1 MGSAARL
8 AGERKEGAAAARRRL
23 RREAAI
29 IREDFILERYAA
41 GDRVADIAAQ
51 VAQRY
56 GSCSISHLY
65 EVIPRALARR
75 AAALEEHTV
84 EQARA
89 LYVER
94 LEMLLSAH
102 MGRALGTPFDP
113 STMTD
118 AVPADLR
125 SAVFVL
131 GVVERIAEA
140 TGGKERPARGGV
152 NVNVFAIPDDPDR
165 ARERVLVEL
174 AKERDKIRVV
184 EGHLV
189 AVGSTLT
196 ALTEGDGT
204 DDRLPPPASGQVEA
218 A

>member
-1 MGSAARL
+1 MRAA
-8 AGERKEGAAAARRRL
+8 GDRKENAAASRRRL
-23 RREAAI
+23 RKEAAI
-29 IREDFILERYAA
+29 VREDFILERFAA
-41 GDRVADIAAQ
+41 GDRVDEIAAK
-51 VAQRY
+51 VAGRY
-56 GSCSISHLY
+56 GSCSRSHLY

-75 AAALEEHTV
+75 AEALDQHSV

-102 MGRALGTPFDP
+102 MPRALGVPFDP

-118 AVPADLR
+118 AVAPDLR

-140 TGGKERPARGGV
+140 TGGKERPVRGAV
-152 NVNVFAIPDDPDR
+152 NVNVFNIPDDPER
-165 ARERVLVEL
+165 ARERVLAEL
-174 AKERDKIRVV
+174 AKETEKLRVV

-189 AVGSTLT
+189 AVGSTLGT
-196 ALTEGDGT
+196 LTDGH
-204 DDRLPPPASGQVEA
+204 DANDRLPPPGSTIEA
-218 A
+218 E